1 MDQQPLSKLARFKA
15 WHTRTWSAGWMGKAK
30 IIVLW
35 YMVIML
41 CAAILL
47 GEKRMPTDGTLVSS
61 DTEVVTR
68 QVLTTSN
75 GARAIAQRTLH
86 DVYDLAQQKPQL
98 QSVRM
103 EFVMSS
109 AGVKDQYGNPIKED
123 KPMGKFEW
131 SAGELAE
138 ARKYRAFH
146 LWADDRTIT
155 LYGAML
161 KQMPSGHLL
170 RDY

>member
-1 MDQQPLSKLARFKA
+1 MDQQSLSKLARFKA
-15 WHTRTWSAGWMGKAK
+15 WHARTWSAGWIGKAK

-98 QSVRM
+98 QSVSRLGEKSM
-103 EFVMSS
+103 VSS
-109 AGVKDQYGNPIKED
+109 RRCKAPSHPWISPI
-123 KPMGKFEW
+123 
-131 SAGELAE
+131 
-138 ARKYRAFH
+138 
-146 LWADDRTIT
+146 
-155 LYGAML
+155 
-161 KQMPSGHLL
+161 Q
-170 RDY
+170 